1 MNLDQLAGDIESF
14 AGTFTHPDSHMQAAQ
29 AWGQAYES
37 FALGAADAS
46 GQGPAVVNRA
56 GFEALLQA
64 HFERAGAEGLGPDAA
79 ASAQAFADAFVAF
92 WTGAV
97 FQFGIPPVG
106 GDPGAHNSLWS
117 VEASSM
123 VLSVTGAPLKSALQT
138 IFESPSLTPS
148 STASAIAGAFS
159 EATTQDVQVQ
169 MVGTDTTPTP
179 AGPLPITL
187 TDTLS

>member
-1 MNLDQLAGDIESF
+1 MVNVNQLASDIEAFLGS
-14 AGTFTHPDSHMQAAQ
+14 FTHPDSHAQAAR

-64 HFERAGAEGLGPDAA
+64 HFERAGTEGLGPGAA

-92 WTGAV
+92 WTGGV
-97 FQFGIPPVG
+97 FLFGIPPVG
-106 GDPGAHNSLWS
+106 GDPGAHNGHWSL
-117 VEASSM
+117 EASSV
-123 VLSVTGAPLKSALQT
+123 VLSVTGAPLKADLQL

-148 STASAIAGAFS
+148 STASAIAS
-159 EATTQDVQVQ
+159 
-169 MVGTDTTPTP
+169 
-179 AGPLPITL
+179 
-187 TDTLS
+187 